1 MMGELPKDQGTLF
14 YDFCLERFVPQ
25 DHLLRRIDRFLDFEP
40 IRQQL
45 APFYSLIGRP
55 SVDPEL
61 MIRMLIVGYCYGI
74 RSERQLCEDVHY
86 HLAYRH
92 FCRLGL
98 EGKVPDHSTFTKN
111 RYGRFCESDIF
122 RRLFEAVVR
131 QCMEEELIG
140 AEGFAVDASLIRADA
155 SGLNGI
161 KGDQFIDWGDPEQAA
176 RPIREYIA
184 ALDEATDEETDEDDQ
199 DPDQNP
205 GKVEDKAPSRIS
217 LTDPQAR
224 WTAAT
229 RDRPFFGYSTNYLV
243 DMKAGI
249 IVDVEATPSYRPDEV
264 NSTKTMIE
272 RVKEAFDIKPKHLIG
287 DTAYGSG
294 PMLDWLVNTQQIA
307 PHIPVWEKG
316 ERKDGTFS
324 RSDFSFDAASDNY
337 TCPDGKLLKRYR
349 RRYKK
354 PRPGV
359 TKAKTIKYRASQH
372 DCEGCALK
380 AQCCPNTASR
390 IVTRSI
396 YEAARDIAR
405 AIAKTDAYKKSQ
417 DDREKVEMLFA
428 HLKEP
433 LKLRRLRLRGLSGAK
448 FEFTM
453 AATVQNLRRLA
464 MWRATGP
471 PVHSQVALA

>member
-14 YDFCLERFVPQ
+14 YDFCLETFVPE

-40 IRQQL
+40 LRQHL
-45 APFYSLIGRP
+45 APFYSSIGRP

-111 RYGRFCESDIF
+111 RYGRFRDSDVF
-122 RRLFEAVVR
+122 RRLFETVVR
-131 QCMEEELIG
+131 RCMEEALIG

-155 SGLNGI
+155 SGLSSVA
-161 KGDQFIDWGDPEQAA
+161 GDQCVDWADPEQAA
-176 RPIREYIA
+176 RPIRDYIA
-184 ALDEATDEETDEDDQ
+184 ALDEVTHEATHETQ
-199 DPDQNP
+199 DGVA
-205 GKVEDKAPSRIS
+205 GKPPSRIS

-243 DMKAGI
+243 DVKAGI
-249 IVDVEATPSYRPDEV
+249 ILDVEATPAYRPDEV
-264 NSTKTMIE
+264 NSTRTMID
-272 RVKEAFDIKPKHLIG
+272 RVKETFDIKPKHLIG

-294 PMLDWLVNTQQIA
+294 PLLDWLVNKRHIQ

-316 ERKDGTFS
+316 ERSDGTFS
-324 RSDFSFDAASDNY
+324 RSDFAFDPAADSY
-337 TCPDGKLLKRYR
+337 TCAGGKQLMRYQR
-349 RRYKK
+349 RFKK
-354 PRPGV
+354 PRTGV
-359 TKAKTIKYRASQH
+359 TKANTINYRASQH
-372 DCEGCALK
+372 DCEGCPLK
-380 AQCCPNTASR
+380 ARCCPNTPSR
-390 IVTRSI
+390 KVTRSV
-396 YEAARDIAR
+396 YEPARDVAR
-405 AIAKTDAYKKSQ
+405 AIAKTAAYQQSRE
-417 DDREKVEMLFA
+417 DRKKVEMLFA

-433 LKLRRLRLRGLSGAK
+433 LKLRRLRLRGLSGAH
-448 FEFTM
+448 FEFIL
-453 AATVQNLRRLA
+453 AAIVQNLRRLA
-464 MWRATGP
+464 MWRGTGP
-471 PVHSQVALA
+471 PVHSQVVPAG